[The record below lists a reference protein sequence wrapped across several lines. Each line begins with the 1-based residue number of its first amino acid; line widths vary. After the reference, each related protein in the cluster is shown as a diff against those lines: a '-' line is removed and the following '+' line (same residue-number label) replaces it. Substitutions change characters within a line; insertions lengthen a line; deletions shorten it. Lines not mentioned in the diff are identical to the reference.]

1 MKKCTRHGSK
11 YQIDTTSVLCSHPE
25 CIKRIVLAIG
35 TKSNSVKS
43 LIQIIQEHHSFDD
56 MVGYLVERLLI
67 EKNEG
72 KPMVINPTFLWFT
85 LNRFVR
91 DEMIQIA
98 IEDELQQ
105 ITEEVPESLCGW
117 YVRKN
122 GITPEHILIGRDLLS
137 FISDKWGESYAL
149 YLSGNISKADLL
161 KVSGLGY
168 NKLRDKLN
176 DIRTFF
182 DENFLLHYK

>member
-1 MKKCTRHGSK
+1 MKKCVRHGSK
-11 YQIDTTSVLCSHPE
+11 YQIDTTSVLCAHPE
-25 CIKRIVLAIG
+25 CIKRITLAIAN
-35 TKSNSVKS
+35 KSNSVKS
-43 LIQIIQEHHSFDD
+43 LIQIIQDHHSFDD

-72 KPMVINPTFLWFT
+72 KPLVINPTFLWFT

-105 ITEEVPESLCGW
+105 ITEEVPESICGW

-137 FISDKWGESYAL
+137 FISNKWGESYAL
-149 YLSGNISKADLL
+149 YLSGSISKSDLL
-161 KVSGLGY
+161 KVEGLGY